1 MLLTPLSSYPARN
14 AAGQLTVS
22 DPIVRFAVA
31 NDGTVVAQLALVRKT
46 EGGDYVIAASLNAEP
61 SPAGPIDEVVLDNPQ
76 TSTDYSVVL
85 LNGNAAALRVYL
97 ESVADPVSLPVGGAT
112 SALQTAGNAS
122 LASIDGKLSALGPQP
137 KSAAVAITFATDI
150 PPLSVNIGSTV
161 DRSATGS
168 ITSTQTVELATAACG
183 TVGIQLSATWTGTVC
198 FEATVNGTDWD
209 ALEMTPS
216 GGGALA
222 TSATANGSWTA
233 ACASFQKVQVR
244 GDVSSGSATG
254 FLNASTAST
263 TVVLGDSLPP
273 GSNAIGSVA
282 VSSSV
287 LPSGASTA
295 ALQTTGNTS
304 LASLDS
310 KAPALVSGRI
320 PVDASGVTVTV
331 SGTVTAN
338 VGTTNGLALDA
349 TLTGGTQKT
358 LLYDGSDTIG
368 TVTHPL
374 RTDPTGTTAQ
384 PVTDNAGSITV
395 DSPQLPAS
403 LGATTKAGSI
413 SVAIATDQVGTAG
426 TAAANVLTVQG
437 IASMTALKVDGSA
450 VAQPVTDNSGSLT
463 IDSAQLPSSLGI
475 TTKSASLSVAMA
487 SDQVGT
493 AGAASS
499 TVVTVQGVASMTP
512 VQVSQATASALNA
525 TVVGAGT
532 AGTPSGGVVSVQG
545 VTSMTPLQVLPPTG
559 TWTLSTVASSASSG
573 TLSASNASRR
583 GLCVSNNSTSI
594 LYLYM
599 SSSTATI
606 TTANNVLIPPG
617 GDYVMPSPIYT
628 GQITCIWSAANGSA
642 QVTEIT

>member
-183 TVGIQLSATWTGTVC
+183 TVGIQLSATWTGTVY